1 MCHHFTPTFHIIKEL
16 MNAVIFLIPALTN
29 TSPQRHYVIYYVWS
43 SPSTISRSTISI
55 IFKSMVLLWVLTW
68 LLLLPTFFLVCSKL
82 TLSLTPLIGSPTH
95 GEDISMI
102 FYDLDRRS
110 RFLKI
115 FVDYL
120 NNIHPTIKFTS
131 SHSLTNAPFF
141 DVIVS
146 LHNGIIETDLF
157 TKPSQLIMPSSP
169 H

>member
-29 TSPQRHYVIYYVWS
+29 TSPQRHYVISYVLS
-43 SPSTISRSTISI
+43 SPWTISRSTISI

-68 LLLLPTFFLVCSKL
+68 LLLLLTFFLVCSKL
-82 TLSLTPLIGSPTH
+82 TLSPKPLIGSLTH
-95 GEDISMI
+95 GEDILMI

-120 NNIHPTIKFTS
+120 SNIHPTIKFTS
-131 SHSLTNAPFF
+131 SHSLTNAPFQSTSWCLYIT
-141 DVIVS
+141 V
-146 LHNGIIETDLF
+146 
-157 TKPSQLIMPSSP
+157 
-169 H
+169 

>member
-29 TSPQRHYVIYYVWS
+29 TSSQRHYVIYYLWS
-43 SPSTISRSTISI
+43 SPWTISRSTISI

-68 LLLLPTFFLVCSKL
+68 LLLLLTFFLVCSKL
-82 TLSLTPLIGSPTH
+82 TLSPKPLIGSLTH
-95 GEDISMI
+95 GEDILMI

-120 NNIHPTIKFTS
+120 SNIHPTIKFPS
-131 SHSLTNAPFF
+131 YHSLTNAPFSTSWCLYIT
-141 DVIVS
+141 V
-146 LHNGIIETDLF
+146 
-157 TKPSQLIMPSSP
+157 
-169 H
+169 

>member
-43 SPSTISRSTISI
+43 SPWTISRSTISI

-68 LLLLPTFFLVCSKL
+68 LLLLLTFFLVCSKL
-82 TLSLTPLIGSPTH
+82 TLSPKPLIGSLTH
-95 GEDISMI
+95 GEDTLMI

-120 NNIHPTIKFTS
+120 SNIHPTIKFTS
-131 SHSLTNAPFF
+131 SHSLTNAPFSTSWCLYIT
-141 DVIVS
+141 V
-146 LHNGIIETDLF
+146 
-157 TKPSQLIMPSSP
+157 
-169 H
+169 